1 MIKVYLF
8 MAVFYF
14 VRLYYTSIRKKPVKT
29 LVFFVRF
36 APDDVRRQF
45 MKKLFFKNNEI
56 YEIFNKFVEEAK

>member
-14 VRLYYTSIRKKPVKT
+14 VRLYYTSLRKEPVKT

-56 YEIFNKFVEEAK
+56 YEIFNNFVEEAK

>member
-14 VRLYYTSIRKKPVKT
+14 VRFYYTSIRKQPVKT

-56 YEIFNKFVEEAK
+56 YEIFNKFVEEVK

>member
-14 VRLYYTSIRKKPVKT
+14 VRLYYTSIRKQPVKT

-36 APDDVRRQF
+36 APDEVRKQF
-45 MKKLFFKNNEI
+45 MQKLFFKNKEI
-56 YEIFNKFVEEAK
+56 FEIFNEFVEEVK